1 MTPRIIFFCGK
12 ALEPWAPPSL
22 VAGIGGSET
31 AVVHVAQHFADIGY
45 KVDVYNTPD
54 YLEGEYGGVGYW
66 GPERLRPGESCD
78 VLVSWRNPAVIDIPV
93 NARAR
98 LLWCHDLDAGPNA
111 GPQMARFDRV
121 LGVSAWHR
129 DHLASQYGLTNAD
142 YVPNGIDLSRF
153 DPEVKKVYGRCV
165 YASSPD
171 RGLERLLKMWPA
183 IKGQETAPELHVGY
197 GFQNIDKRIA
207 AGDTQYAD
215 FKARLM
221 RLMEETPGV
230 VFRDRMGQADLA
242 QLYSESWAWL
252 YPTSFLEVSCI
263 SAMEAMAGGAVPVC
277 SSAGA
282 LKETV
287 GSGGYVVT
295 GLPESRGW
303 GPFYVNI
310 ARAVL
315 YELNTAKVGQH
326 KAREQAQQFSWA
338 SAFAKWESVIKEVTS

>member
-22 VAGIGGSET
+22 LAGIGGSET
-31 AVVHVAQHFADIGY
+31 AVVHIARHFAEAGWR
-45 KVDVYNTPD
+45 VDVYNTPD
-54 YLEGEYGGVGYW
+54 HFEGEFDGVGYW

-78 VLVSWRNPAVIDIPV
+78 VLVSWRNPAVVDIPV
-93 NARAR
+93 NARVR
-98 LLWCHDLDAGPNA
+98 LLWMHDLDAGPQA
-111 GPQMARFDRV
+111 GAQMARFDRV

-129 DHLASQYGLTNAD
+129 DHLASQYDLTNVD
-142 YVPNGIDLSRF
+142 FVPNGIDLSRF
-153 DPEVKKVYGRCV
+153 DPEAKKVYGRCV
-165 YASSPD
+165 FASSPD
-171 RGLERLLKMWPA
+171 RGLERLLKLWPA
-183 IKGQETAPELHVGY
+183 IKGNEPAPELHVGY

-207 AGDTQYAD
+207 AGDTAYAD
-215 FKARLM
+215 FKDRLLRLM
-221 RLMEETPGV
+221 ADTPGV
-230 VFRDRMGQADLA
+230 VFRDRLGQTELA

-263 SAMEAMAGGAVPVC
+263 SAMEAMAGGCVPVT

-287 GSGGYVVT
+287 GYGGYVVG

-303 GPFYVNI
+303 APFYVNV

-315 YELNTAKVGQH
+315 YEMNTARVGQT
-326 KAREQAQQFSWA
+326 KARAQAQQFSWA
-338 SAFAKWESVIKEVTS
+338 SAFEKWCRVIDAVTS